1 VDKLEEMLQVVEQV
15 AQKATGDS
23 RVAWD
28 RAIYNFKAGT
38 ETKELEY
45 LLQMARYPVAIEE
58 FMFGKEY
65 LARPKNEIYPEVLK
79 TLIEINNPKGMR
91 LVNPFVE
98 AVFTGGI
105 GSAKTTTAL
114 YTLAYQVYILSCFKS
129 PHATFGMDSTS
140 EILFVFQSLSG
151 NLAKSVDYARFKEIV
166 EQSMY
171 FNTTY
176 PYRKD
181 ILSELQ
187 FPNRVIVKPISSDGG
202 AIGQNVLGG
211 LIDEVNFMQVVEKSK
226 RSVDRGT
233 YNQAL
238 NIYNGLARRRKS
250 RFLAQGAMPGM
261 LCLVSS
267 KRYPGEFTDM
277 KIEEARKDPSIFIY
291 DKRVWDIKPQGT
303 FTSGWFRIFAGDL
316 ARKPK
321 ILSPTEYVPPED
333 EPLVHEVPEEYRKDF
348 ENDIIGALRDIAGV
362 STIARH
368 PFVLDV
374 DRAALC
380 FGTVPNIFSL
390 EETDFVTSILKVY
403 PNRIQDLKYPRWCH
417 VDLGVTND
425 SCGVAIGY
433 CPGFKVMNREGHSER
448 MPVIKYD
455 GLLRITPPQNGEILF
470 YKVREIIYLLKK
482 RGMPIKWVSFDT
494 FQSVDSV
501 QMLKQRGFV
510 AGNLSMDKTP
520 APYEF
525 TKSALY
531 EGRILAPEHHKC
543 KEEIFSLE
551 RDLKTGKI
559 DHPPAGS
566 KDVADAF
573 AGVVYGLTMRRETW
587 GMHGVPIAVSIQSYL
602 QHVEETKSA
611 PSHSYGGMQL
621 SIK

>member
-1 VDKLEEMLQVVEQV
+1 MTPEEMQGLIAAVES
-15 AQKATGDS
+15 AAANSKGEH

-28 RAIYNFKAGT
+28 RALYNFKNGT

-45 LLQMARYPVAIEE
+45 LLQIKRYPVDIEE

-65 LARPKNEIYPEVLK
+65 LARPKNEIYPAVLDS
-79 TLIEINNPKGMR
+79 LLEINNSQGLR
-91 LVNPFVE
+91 LVNPYTE

-114 YTLAYQVYILSCFKS
+114 YSLAYQVYILSCFKN
-129 PHATFGMDSTS
+129 PHTTFGMDSTS

-151 NLAKSVDYARFKEIV
+151 GLAKSVDYARFKEIV
-166 EQSMY
+166 EQSHY
-171 FNTTY
+171 FTKLF

-187 FPNRVIVKPISSDGG
+187 FPHRIMVKPISSDGG
-202 AIGQNVLGG
+202 AIGQNVRGG
-211 LIDEVNFMQVVEKSK
+211 LIDEVNFMAITEKSR

-238 NIYNGLARRRKS
+238 SIYNGLARRRKS
-250 RFLAQGAMPGM
+250 RFLSQGAMPGM

-303 FTSGWFRIFAGDL
+303 FTNGWFRIFAGDL

-321 ILSPTEYVPPED
+321 ILSMTEYVPPQD
-333 EPLVHEVPEEYRKDF
+333 ECLVHEVPEEYRRDF

-362 STIARH
+362 STMARH

-374 DRAALC
+374 DRANQC
-380 FGTVPNIFSL
+380 FGATKNIFSL
-390 EETDFVTSILKVY
+390 EETDFITSTLKVY
-403 PNRIQDLKYPRWCH
+403 PGRAEDRNYPRWCH

-433 CPGFKVMNREGHSER
+433 CPGFKSMTREGHAER
-448 MPVIKYD
+448 MPIIKMD

-470 YKVREIIYLLKK
+470 YKVREIIYLLKQ
-482 RGMPIKWVSFDT
+482 RGVPIKWISFDT

-510 AGNLSMDKTP
+510 AGNLSLDKTP

-531 EGRILAPEHHKC
+531 EGRVLAPEHQKC
-543 KEEIFSLE
+543 REELYSLE
-551 RDLKTGKI
+551 RDLRTGKI
-559 DHPPAGS
+559 DHPPGGS
-566 KDVADAF
+566 KDVADAL

-587 GMHGVPIAVSIQSYL
+587 GIHGVPIAISLQHYL
-602 QHVEETKSA
+602 QKMEESKGA
-611 PSHSYGGMQL
+611 PA
-621 SIK
+621 

>member
-1 VDKLEEMLQVVEQV
+1 MDDKMTVFLAAVEK
-15 AQKATGDS
+15 AASKATGDS
-23 RVAWD
+23 KVAWD
-28 RAIYNFKAGT
+28 RALYNFKAGT
-38 ETKELEY
+38 DTKELEY
-45 LLQMARYPVAIEE
+45 LLQMARYPVSLEE
-58 FMFGKEY
+58 FMFGTSF

-79 TLIEINNPKGMR
+79 TLIEINNPQGKR
-91 LVNPFVE
+91 LVNPFTEV
-98 AVFTGGI
+98 VLTGGI

-114 YTLAYQVYILSCFKS
+114 YTLAYQLYILSCFKS

-151 NLAKSVDYARFKEIV
+151 GLAKSVDYARFKEIV
-166 EQSMY
+166 EQSSY
-171 FNTTY
+171 FTSVY

-187 FPNRVIVKPISSDGG
+187 FPNRMIVKPISSDGG

-226 RSVDRGT
+226 KSVDRGT

-250 RFLAQGAMPGM
+250 RFLSQGAMPGM

-277 KIEEARKDPSIFIY
+277 KIAEAKKDPSIYIY
-291 DKRVWDIKPQGT
+291 DKRVWDIKPKNT
-303 FTSGWFRIFAGDL
+303 FTGGWFRVFGGDL

-321 ILSPTEYVPPED
+321 ILSLTDFVPPQD
-333 EPLVHEVPEEYRKDF
+333 MPLVHEVPEEYRRDF

-374 DRAALC
+374 DRANQC
-380 FGTVPNIFSL
+380 FGLSRNIFSL
-390 EETDFVTSILKVY
+390 EETDFVTSQLKIF
-403 PNRIQDLKYPRWCH
+403 PNRIEDIKLPRWIH

-425 SCGVAIGY
+425 SCGIAIGY
-433 CPGFKVMNREGHSER
+433 CPGFKALNREGHTEK
-448 MPVIKYD
+448 MPLIKYD

-510 AGNLSMDKTP
+510 SGNLSMDKTP

-531 EGRILAPEHHKC
+531 EGRVIAPEHVKC
-543 KEEIFSLE
+543 REELYSLE
-551 RDLKTGKI
+551 RDLRTGKI
-559 DHPPAGS
+559 DHPPGGS

-587 GMHGVPIAVSIQSYL
+587 GIHGVPIAVSVQNYL
-602 QHVEETKSA
+602 QKMDESKNA
-611 PSHSYGGMQL
+611 PQ
-621 SIK
+621 